1 MRKKPLSTIRLSV
14 NNLRQKPYRTFAL
27 TAVVFLLAF
36 TLFGGSVLTTS
47 LQNGLHS
54 LKARLG
60 ADLAVLPLGHD
71 SEYEGIL
78 LSGTPSK
85 FYFDKSVESQLAK
98 VDGIEQVSSQFY
110 MSSLSAECCSV
121 PIQIIG
127 IDPKTDFVT
136 MPWVSEVYQKELKDG
151 QLIVGYDILTEENK
165 ELKFFGHTYS
175 VAARLEETSTG
186 MDCSVFVN
194 MNTIES
200 LIEGAREQGINLN
213 TDVKGVNAE
222 NSISS
227 VLIKVKNDYELDTV
241 VTNIRQN
248 VDNVAII
255 RSKSIISGTAGH
267 IGIIIDY
274 FYVIATVLWIL
285 AALVLAVVFSTSV
298 HERKKEFAVLR
309 ILGATRKKLSGIILT
324 EAFLTGV
331 IGGLTGIVAASL
343 IVFPFSTWISDRLN
357 LPYLQPNINVIIVLL
372 AFSFLLSIAAPTITA
387 IYSAVKI
394 SRAETYIT
402 LREGE

>member
-1 MRKKPLSTIRLSV
+1 MSKKPLSTIRLSV

-27 TAVVFLLAF
+27 TALVFLLAF
-36 TLFGGSVLTTS
+36 TLFGGSVLTKS

-54 LKARLG
+54 LQARLG

-71 SEYEGIL
+71 SDYEGIL

-85 FYFDKSVESQLAK
+85 FYFDKSVESQLAR

-136 MPWVSEVYQKELKDG
+136 MPWISEVYENELRDN

-165 ELKFFGHTYS
+165 ELKFFGNEYKI
-175 VAARLEETSTG
+175 AAQLEETSTG

-227 VLIKVKNDYELDTV
+227 VLIKVKTGYELDTV
-241 VTNIRQN
+241 VTNIRQS

-255 RSKSIISGTAGH
+255 RSKTIISGTAGH
-267 IGIIIDY
+267 IGIIINY
-274 FYVIATVLWIL
+274 FYIIAFVLWIL

-298 HERKKEFAVLR
+298 HERKKEFAVFR
-309 ILGATRKKLSGIILT
+309 ILGATRRKLSGIVLA
-324 EAFLTGV
+324 EAFLTGI
-331 IGGLTGIVAASL
+331 IGGLTGIIAVSL
-343 IVFPFSTWISDRLN
+343 VVFPFGTWISDRLN
-357 LPYLQPNINVIIVLL
+357 LPYLQPNIGVIVGLL
-372 AFSFLLSIAAPTITA
+372 AFSLLLSIAVPPLTA

-394 SRAETYIT
+394 SRAETYT
-402 LREGE
+402 VLREGE